1 MRAIAPARGVG
12 ATLACAA
19 IAVFC
24 MSPRPHAE
32 QGSFTQLQR
41 GKYLVAAGD
50 CQGCHTAEGGAML
63 AGGRPLK
70 TPFGTI
76 YAPNITPDPDT
87 GIGSWTDDQF
97 YHAMHQG
104 IAADGSHLYPA
115 FPYPWFTKVTRED
128 VDAIHAYLKSV
139 PSVKYRRPANTLPWP
154 LDQREAM
161 AGWNKL
167 YFTPGTYA
175 PDPKQGATWNCG
187 AYLVEG
193 LGHCGACHTQ
203 TSTFGA
209 AETGHRLQ
217 GGELSN
223 WYSPSLIGDKR
234 GGLGDWSEQDIVS
247 FLKTGRTGVAVAYGP
262 MAEVIHYSTSRMTT
276 DDLRAIAVYLKSQP
290 ALNDNET
297 PSRPASGVA
306 EAGEA
311 IYVDACSTCHRENG
325 QGVSGMFP
333 ALKGSSIVESAKP
346 TTIIRLILNGGHAV
360 ATDQNPTP
368 VSMPSFGWKLSDQ
381 EVAAVASYVRS
392 GWGNQASPVSTS
404 DVESVRKAI
413 KDATSDD

>member
-1 MRAIAPARGVG
+1 
-12 ATLACAA
+12 
-19 IAVFC
+19 

-32 QGSFTQLQR
+32 QSSFTQIQR
-41 GKYLVAAGD
+41 GKYLAAAGD
-50 CQGCHTAEGGAML
+50 CQGCHTAEDGAML

-76 YAPNITPDPDT
+76 YTPNITPDAET

-97 YHAMHQG
+97 YRAMHEG

-115 FPYPWFTKVTRED
+115 FPYPWFTKVIRED

-139 PSVKYRRPANTLPWP
+139 PSVTYRRPANTLPWP
-154 LDQREAM
+154 LDERETM

-167 YFTPGTYA
+167 YFTPGTYI
-175 PDPKQGATWNCG
+175 PDPKQSATWNRG

-203 TSTFGA
+203 TNTFGA
-209 AETGHRLQ
+209 AESGHRLQ

-223 WYSPSLIGDKR
+223 WYSPSLVGDKR
-234 GGLGDWSEQDIVS
+234 GGLGSWSEQDIAN
-247 FLKTGRTGVAVAYGP
+247 FLKTGRTSAAVAYGP
-262 MAEVIHYSTSRMTT
+262 MAEVIHYSTSAMS
-276 DDLRAIAVYLKSQP
+276 DEDLNAISVYLKSQP
-290 ALNDNET
+290 AIDAGET

-311 IYVDACSTCHRENG
+311 IYVDACSACHRDNG
-325 QGVSGMFP
+325 AGVPGMFP
-333 ALKGSSIVESAKP
+333 ALKGSSIVESDKP

-360 ATDQNPTP
+360 ATDQNPTA

-381 EVAAVASYVRS
+381 EVAAVASYLR
-392 GWGNQASPVSTS
+392 GAWGNQASPVSTT
-404 DVESVRKAI
+404 DVQSVRKAVG
-413 KDATSDD
+413 DATSDD